1 MAKSSLNFLVVA
13 LVLACAGSARCADK
27 LEAAAATKGAAEAAD
42 FSYRGK
48 VVKVNGA
55 TITIQSFRGPSGI
68 IHDEN
73 TDDKTVFM
81 PNGKAGKI
89 DDFKA
94 GDWVMISWSQN
105 PKRVVKIESTKAPEG
120 WD

>member
-1 MAKSSLNFLVVA
+1 MAKSYLNILAVV
-13 LVLACAGSARCADK
+13 LIMACAGSARCEDK
-27 LEAAAATKGAAEAAD
+27 PEAPAASKDAAEAAD

-55 TITIQSFRGPSGI
+55 TITIHSFRGHSGI

-73 TDDKTVFM
+73 TDDKTVFL

-89 DDFKA
+89 DDFKE
-94 GDWVMISWSQN
+94 GDWVKISWNQN
-105 PKRVVKIESTKAPEG
+105 PKRILKIESTKAPEG
-120 WD
+120 W